1 MPAEYEKHS
10 GTIMIWPV
18 RPGSWP
24 GRGAAAKRV
33 FKEIAEHIAQS
44 EDIYMLVDSGHMKE
58 AKQML
63 DSRIKLINIDTDDA
77 WARDM
82 CPTFVKNVSG
92 DVRGVSWSF
101 NAWGGEYDG
110 LYMDWENDDKAAGIF
125 CDKAGIDYYDASPF
139 VLEGGSIHSDGE
151 GTVIVTESC
160 LLSKGRNPE
169 LNKSQI
175 EDRLKEYLGAKK
187 SYMASLWHI

>member
-1 MPAEYEKHS
+1 MGIINSTPLKDGYYMPAEYEKHS

-110 LYMDWENDDKAAGIF
+110 LYMDWEMMIRQQG
-125 CDKAGIDYYDASPF
+125 YS
-139 VLEGGSIHSDGE
+139 
-151 GTVIVTESC
+151 VIRRGLIIMMLR
-160 LLSKGRNPE
+160 LLC
-169 LNKSQI
+169 
-175 EDRLKEYLGAKK
+175 LKEVRYTVMVKAL
-187 SYMASLWHI
+187 LL

>member
-1 MPAEYEKHS
+1 M
-10 GTIMIWPV
+10 G
-18 RPGSWP
+18 
-24 GRGAAAKRV
+24 KRYV
-33 FKEIAEHIAQS
+33 S
-44 EDIYMLVDSGHMKE
+44 YV
-58 AKQML
+58 
-63 DSRIKLINIDTDDA
+63 
-77 WARDM
+77 
-82 CPTFVKNVSG
+82 CKNVSG

-175 EDRLKEYLGAKK
+175 ENRLKEYLGAKK
-187 SYMASLWHI
+187 LYGFLMAYIMMKRMNTLIMCAHLHQQPM

>member
-1 MPAEYEKHS
+1 MGIINSTPLKDGYYMPAEYEKHS

-18 RPGSWP
+18 RSGSWP

-125 CDKAGIDYYDASPF
+125 CDKAGD
-139 VLEGGSIHSDGE
+139 
-151 GTVIVTESC
+151 
-160 LLSKGRNPE
+160 
-169 LNKSQI
+169 
-175 EDRLKEYLGAKK
+175 
-187 SYMASLWHI
+187 

>member
-1 MPAEYEKHS
+1 MGIINSTPLKDGYYMPAEYEKHS

-77 WARDM
+77 CVW
-82 CPTFVKNVSG
+82 
-92 DVRGVSWSF
+92 
-101 NAWGGEYDG
+101 
-110 LYMDWENDDKAAGIF
+110 
-125 CDKAGIDYYDASPF
+125 
-139 VLEGGSIHSDGE
+139 
-151 GTVIVTESC
+151 
-160 LLSKGRNPE
+160 
-169 LNKSQI
+169 
-175 EDRLKEYLGAKK
+175 
-187 SYMASLWHI
+187 